1 MKLTGKLTGKVA
13 AITGG
18 AGGIGQACGER
29 FAAEGAQ
36 VVLFDID
43 AAKAEATAEA
53 ISPAGRGE
61 ALDVRNAQAV
71 EAAMR
76 RIVATEGRLDILVAS
91 AAVPLVKPVLDI
103 EPGDWD
109 RVIGTNLTGLFYCS
123 QRAARI
129 MAEQGDGRIVHISSV
144 NGLRAITGRG
154 AYSVAKGGVEMLTKI
169 MAAELG
175 GAGITVNGVAPAPV
189 DTPMI
194 KKMHG
199 PETRAQWYRVLP
211 IERYA
216 TPEEVAAAALFLV
229 SDDARYITGH
239 TLAVDGGFLA
249 TGLLMDR

>member
-1 MKLTGKLTGKVA
+1 MKLIGKVA

-29 FAAEGAQ
+29 FAAEGAR
-36 VVLFDID
+36 VVLFDLD
-43 AAKAEATAEA
+43 AGKAEAAARAIGPTA
-53 ISPAGRGE
+53 RGQ
-61 ALDVRNAQAV
+61 ALDVRDVEAV

-76 RIVATEGRLDILVAS
+76 RVAATEGGLDVLVAS

-109 RVIGTNLTGLFYCS
+109 RIIGTNLTGLFYCS

-129 MAEQGDGRIVHISSV
+129 MAERGEGRIVHVSSV

-154 AYSVAKGGVEMLTKI
+154 AYTVAKGGVEMLTKI

-189 DTPMI
+189 DTPMV
-194 KKMHG
+194 KQMHG

-211 IERYA
+211 IKRYA

-229 SDDARYITGH
+229 SDEARYITGH
-239 TLAVDGGFLA
+239 TLAVDGGFSA
-249 TGLLMDR
+249 AGLLMDG

>member
-1 MKLTGKLTGKVA
+1 MKLTGKVA

-18 AGGIGQACGER
+18 AGGIGQACGQR
-29 FAAEGAQ
+29 FAAEGAR

-43 AAKAEATAEA
+43 AAKADAAARAIGPTA
-53 ISPAGRGE
+53 RGE
-61 ALDVRNAQAV
+61 ALDVRDPEAV

-76 RIVATEGRLDILVAS
+76 RVAATEGSLDILVAS
-91 AAVPLVKPVLDI
+91 TAVPFVKSILEV
-103 EPGDWD
+103 EPGDRG
-109 RVIGTNLTGLFYCS
+109 RVIDTNLNGLFYCS

-129 MAEQGDGRIVHISSV
+129 MAEQGAGSIIHVSSV

-154 AYSVAKGGVEMLTKI
+154 AYTVAKGGVEMLTKI

-194 KKMHG
+194 QEMHG
-199 PETRAQWYRVLP
+199 PETRTQWYRVLP
-211 IERYA
+211 IKRYA

-229 SDDARYITGH
+229 SDEARYITGH
-239 TLAVDGGFLA
+239 TLAVDGGFSA
-249 TGLLMDR
+249 AGLLMDD

>member
-1 MKLTGKLTGKVA
+1 MKLTGKVA

-43 AAKAEATAEA
+43 AAKAEAAAQA
-53 ISPAGRGE
+53 IGPVARSA
-61 ALDVRNAQAV
+61 ALDVRDPSAV

-76 RIVATEGRLDILVAS
+76 HIAITEGRLDILVAS
-91 AAVPLVKPVLDI
+91 AAVPFVKPVLDI

-109 RVIGTNLTGLFYCS
+109 KVIGTNLTGLFYCS

-129 MAEQGDGRIVHISSV
+129 MAKQGEGRIVHVSSV

-154 AYSVAKGGVEMLTKI
+154 AYTVAKGGVEMLTKI
-169 MAAELG
+169 MATELG
-175 GAGITVNGVAPAPV
+175 QQGITVNGVAPAPV

-199 PETRAQWYRVLP
+199 PETRAQWYRTLP
-211 IERYA
+211 IKRYA

-229 SDDARYITGH
+229 SDEARYITGH
-239 TLAVDGGFLA
+239 TLPVDGGFSA
-249 TGLLMDR
+249 AGLLMDD

>member
-1 MKLTGKLTGKVA
+1 MKLTGKIA

-18 AGGIGQACGER
+18 GGGIGQGCGER
-29 FAAEGAQ
+29 FAAEGAK
-36 VVLFDID
+36 VVLFDVD
-43 AAKAEATAEA
+43 ADKANTAAKA
-53 ISPAGRGE
+53 IGPAARGE
-61 ALDVRNAQAV
+61 ALDVCDPGAV

-76 RIVATEGRLDILVAS
+76 RIAATEGRLDILVAS
-91 AAVPLVKPVLDI
+91 AAVPFVKPVLDI
-103 EPGDWD
+103 DPGDWD

-129 MAEQGDGRIVHISSV
+129 MAEQGEGRIVHVSSV
-144 NGLRAITGRG
+144 NGFRAITGRG

-175 GAGITVNGVAPAPV
+175 QQGITVNGVAPAPV

-199 PETRAQWYRVLP
+199 PETRAQWHRVLP
-211 IERYA
+211 IKRYA

-229 SDDARYITGH
+229 SDEARYITGH
-239 TLAVDGGFLA
+239 TLAVDGGFSA
-249 TGLLMDR
+249 AGLLMEG